1 MVNNGAIIGGSVAG
15 VAIIFALFIS
25 LNSVSENSESSFTV
39 TNGDHLEKFGDVT
52 VGSNM
57 SLIQLFEKA
66 EPAVIQVNVKKIQSE
81 GATEEV
87 PGGSG
92 SGFVYDDTGHI
103 ITNNHVIDDAL
114 KITVTFLDGESYA
127 AEIVGN
133 DADLDLAVLK
143 INARNS
149 YLHHLELGSS
159 SELKVV
165 QQVVAIGN
173 PFGLSGSMTTGI
185 VSQIGRLLPQESGY
199 SIPNVIQTD
208 AAINPGNSGGPLLNL
223 NGEVVGINTAI
234 QSETGN
240 FTGVGF
246 AIPSDTV
253 NKVVPILIRDGGI
266 RHPWLGVSGIDIDY
280 ELAQIR
286 GLDST
291 KGFLIVS
298 VIEGSPADIAG
309 LMGTETREMIDGRD
323 VPMDGDIIIKIDGEL
338 VRKIADIL
346 VHLQMEKLVGDEMVL
361 TILRDGEVMDKT
373 IFLGE
378 RPSNSVSYTHLTLPT
393 ILLV

>member
-159 SELKVV
+159 SELKVG

-309 LMGTETREMIDGRD
+309 LMGTETRKMIDGRD

-378 RPSNSVSYTHLTLPT
+378 RPSN
-393 ILLV
+393 

>member
-15 VAIIFALFIS
+15 IAIIFALFIS

-52 VGSNM
+52 SESTMTLV
-57 SLIQLFEKA
+57 QLFQKA
-66 EPAVIQVNVKKIQSE
+66 EPAVVQINVKKIVSE
-81 GATEEV
+81 GATEEM
-87 PGGSG
+87 PSGSG
-92 SGFVYDDTGHI
+92 SGFMYDDTGHV
-103 ITNNHVIDDAL
+103 ITNSHVVDDAM
-114 KITVTFLDGESYA
+114 KITVTFLDGESYP
-127 AEIVGN
+127 AEIVGD

-143 INARNS
+143 INSRNS
-149 YLHHLELGSS
+149 YLHHLELASS
-159 SELKVV
+159 SELKVG

-208 AAINPGNSGGPLLNL
+208 AAINPGNSGGPLLNM

-253 NKVVPILIRDGGI
+253 KKMVPILIRDGEL
-266 RHPWLGVSGIDIDY
+266 RHPWIGISGIDIDY
-280 ELAQIR
+280 ELAEIR

-298 VIEGSPADIAG
+298 VIEGSPAEFAG
-309 LMGTETREMIDGRD
+309 LMGSETREIIDGRD
-323 VPMDGDIIIKIDGEL
+323 IPMDGDIIVKIDGEL

-361 TILRDGEVMDKT
+361 TILRDGEMMEKT

-378 RPSNSVSYTHLTLPT
+378 RPSN
-393 ILLV
+393 

>member
-1 MVNNGAIIGGSVAG
+1 MANNGAIIGGSIAG
-15 VAIIFALFIS
+15 IAIIFTVFIS
-25 LNSVSENSESSFTV
+25 LNSISENSESSFTV

-52 VGSNM
+52 SESTMTLV
-57 SLIQLFEKA
+57 QLFQKA
-66 EPAVIQVNVKKIQSE
+66 EPAVVHINVKKIVSE
-81 GATEEV
+81 GATEEM
-87 PGGSG
+87 PSGSG
-92 SGFVYDDTGHI
+92 SGFMYDDTGHV
-103 ITNNHVIDDAL
+103 ITNSHVVDDAM
-114 KITVTFLDGESYA
+114 KITVTFLDGESYP
-127 AEIVGN
+127 AEIVGD

-143 INARNS
+143 INSRNS
-149 YLHHLELGSS
+149 YLHHLELASS
-159 SELKVV
+159 SELKVG

-208 AAINPGNSGGPLLNL
+208 AAINPGNSGGPLLNM

-253 NKVVPILIRDGGI
+253 KKMVPILIRDGEL
-266 RHPWLGVSGIDIDY
+266 RHPWIGISGIDIDY
-280 ELAQIR
+280 ELAEIR

-298 VIEGSPADIAG
+298 VIEGSPAEFAG
-309 LMGTETREMIDGRD
+309 LMGSETREIIDGRD
-323 VPMDGDIIIKIDGEL
+323 IPMDGDIIVKIDGEL

-361 TILRDGEVMDKT
+361 TILRDGEMMEKT

-378 RPSNSVSYTHLTLPT
+378 RPSN
-393 ILLV
+393 

>member
-1 MVNNGAIIGGSVAG
+1 MVNNGVIIGGSVAG

-25 LNSVSENSESSFTV
+25 LNSVSENTESSFTV

-52 VGSNM
+52 VDSNM

-159 SELKVV
+159 SELKVG

-378 RPSNSVSYTHLTLPT
+378 RPSN
-393 ILLV
+393 

>member
-1 MVNNGAIIGGSVAG
+1 MANNGVIIGGSIAG
-15 VAIIFALFIS
+15 IAIIFALFIS
-25 LNSVSENSESSFTV
+25 LNSMSENSEASFTV
-39 TNGDHLEKFGDVT
+39 TNGDHLEKFGDVI
-52 VGSNM
+52 VDSNM

-87 PGGSG
+87 PSGSG

-159 SELKVV
+159 SELKVG

-253 NKVVPILIRDGGI
+253 KKVVPILIRDGGI
-266 RHPWLGVSGIDIDY
+266 RHPWLGVSGVDIDY
-280 ELAQIR
+280 ELAEIR
-286 GLDST
+286 GLNST

-309 LMGTETREMIDGRD
+309 LMGTETRQMVDGRD
-323 VPMDGDIIIKIDGEL
+323 VPMDGDIIIKIDGEM

-346 VHLQMEKLVGDEMVL
+346 VHLQMEKIVGDEMTL

-378 RPSNSVSYTHLTLPT
+378 RPSN
-393 ILLV
+393 

>member
-81 GATEEV
+81 GATEEM
-87 PGGSG
+87 PSGSG

-149 YLHHLELGSS
+149 YLHHLEIGSS
-159 SELKVV
+159 SELKVG

-309 LMGTETREMIDGRD
+309 LMGTETRKMIDGRD

-378 RPSNSVSYTHLTLPT
+378 RPSN
-393 ILLV
+393 

>member
-52 VGSNM
+52 VDSNM

-149 YLHHLELGSS
+149 YLHHLEIGSS
-159 SELKVV
+159 SELKVG

-280 ELAQIR
+280 ELAEIR

-309 LMGTETREMIDGRD
+309 LMGTETRKMIDGRD

-378 RPSNSVSYTHLTLPT
+378 RPSN
-393 ILLV
+393 

>member
-159 SELKVV
+159 SELKVG

-378 RPSNSVSYTHLTLPT
+378 RPTN
-393 ILLV
+393 

>member
-159 SELKVV
+159 SELKVG

-280 ELAQIR
+280 ELAEIR

-309 LMGTETREMIDGRD
+309 LMGTETRKMIDGRD

-378 RPSNSVSYTHLTLPT
+378 RPSN
-393 ILLV
+393 

>member
-1 MVNNGAIIGGSVAG
+1 MVNNGAVIGGSVAG

-52 VGSNM
+52 VDSNM

-143 INARNS
+143 INTRNS

-159 SELKVV
+159 SELKVG

-280 ELAQIR
+280 ELAEIR

-309 LMGTETREMIDGRD
+309 LMGTETRKMIDGRD
-323 VPMDGDIIIKIDGEL
+323 VPMDGDIIIKIDGDL

-361 TILRDGEVMDKT
+361 TVLRDGEVMDKT

-378 RPSNSVSYTHLTLPT
+378 RPSN
-393 ILLV
+393 

>member
-1 MVNNGAIIGGSVAG
+1 
-15 VAIIFALFIS
+15 
-25 LNSVSENSESSFTV
+25 
-39 TNGDHLEKFGDVT
+39 
-52 VGSNM
+52 M

-81 GATEEV
+81 GAIEEV

-149 YLHHLELGSS
+149 YLHHLEIGSS
-159 SELKVV
+159 SELKVG

-280 ELAQIR
+280 ELAEIR

-309 LMGTETREMIDGRD
+309 LMGTETRKMIDGRD

-378 RPSNSVSYTHLTLPT
+378 RPSN
-393 ILLV
+393 

>member
-1 MVNNGAIIGGSVAG
+1 MANNGVIIGGSIAG
-15 VAIIFALFIS
+15 ITIIFALFIS
-25 LNSVSENSESSFTV
+25 LNSMSENSEASFTV
-39 TNGDHLEKFGDVT
+39 TNGDHLEKFGDVI
-52 VGSNM
+52 VDSNM

-87 PGGSG
+87 PSGSG

-159 SELKVV
+159 SELKVG

-253 NKVVPILIRDGGI
+253 KKVVPILIRDGGI
-266 RHPWLGVSGIDIDY
+266 RHPWLGVSGVDIDY
-280 ELAQIR
+280 ELAEIR
-286 GLDST
+286 GLNST

-309 LMGTETREMIDGRD
+309 LMGTETRQMVDGRD
-323 VPMDGDIIIKIDGEL
+323 VPMDGDIIIKIDGEM

-346 VHLQMEKLVGDEMVL
+346 VHLQMEKIVGDEMAL
-361 TILRDGEVMDKT
+361 TILRDGEIIDKT

-378 RPSNSVSYTHLTLPT
+378 RPSN
-393 ILLV
+393 

>member
-1 MVNNGAIIGGSVAG
+1 MANNGVIIGGSIAG
-15 VAIIFALFIS
+15 IAIIFALFIS
-25 LNSVSENSESSFTV
+25 LNSMSENSEASFTV
-39 TNGDHLEKFGDVT
+39 TNGDHLEKFGDVI
-52 VGSNM
+52 VDSNM

-159 SELKVV
+159 SELKVG

-253 NKVVPILIRDGGI
+253 KKVVPILIRDGGI
-266 RHPWLGVSGIDIDY
+266 RHPWLGVSGVDIDY
-280 ELAQIR
+280 ELAEIR
-286 GLDST
+286 GLNST

-309 LMGTETREMIDGRD
+309 LMGTETRQMVDGRD
-323 VPMDGDIIIKIDGEL
+323 VPMDGDIIIKIDGEM

-346 VHLQMEKLVGDEMVL
+346 VHLQMEKIVGDEMTL

-378 RPSNSVSYTHLTLPT
+378 RPSN
-393 ILLV
+393 

>member
-1 MVNNGAIIGGSVAG
+1 MVNNGAVIGGSVAG

-39 TNGDHLEKFGDVT
+39 TNGDDLEKFGDAT
-52 VGSNM
+52 VDSNM

-81 GATEEV
+81 GAIEEV

-149 YLHHLELGSS
+149 YLHHLEIGSS
-159 SELKVV
+159 SELKVG

-280 ELAQIR
+280 ELAEIR

-309 LMGTETREMIDGRD
+309 LMGTETRKMIDGRD

-378 RPSNSVSYTHLTLPT
+378 RPSN
-393 ILLV
+393 

>member
-1 MVNNGAIIGGSVAG
+1 MANNGVIIGGSIAG
-15 VAIIFALFIS
+15 IAIIFALFIS
-25 LNSVSENSESSFTV
+25 LNSMSENSEASFTV
-39 TNGDHLEKFGDVT
+39 TNGDHLEKFGDVI
-52 VGSNM
+52 VDSNM

-87 PGGSG
+87 PSGSG

-159 SELKVV
+159 SELKVG

-253 NKVVPILIRDGGI
+253 KKVVPILIRDGGV
-266 RHPWLGVSGIDIDY
+266 RHPWLGVSGVDIDY
-280 ELAQIR
+280 ELAEIR
-286 GLDST
+286 GLNST

-309 LMGTETREMIDGRD
+309 LMGTETRQMVDGRD
-323 VPMDGDIIIKIDGEL
+323 VPMDGDIIIKIDGEM

-346 VHLQMEKLVGDEMVL
+346 VHLQMEKIVGDEMAL
-361 TILRDGEVMDKT
+361 TILRDGEIIDKT

-378 RPSNSVSYTHLTLPT
+378 RPSN
-393 ILLV
+393 

>member
-15 VAIIFALFIS
+15 VAIIFALYIS
-25 LNSVSENSESSFTV
+25 LNSLSENTESSFTV

-159 SELKVV
+159 SELKVG

-240 FTGVGF
+240 YTGVGF

-346 VHLQMEKLVGDEMVL
+346 VHLQMEKIVGDEMVL

-378 RPSNSVSYTHLTLPT
+378 RPSN
-393 ILLV
+393 

>member
-1 MVNNGAIIGGSVAG
+1 MVNNGAVIGGSVAG

-25 LNSVSENSESSFTV
+25 LNSVSENSESGFTV

-52 VGSNM
+52 VDSNM

-81 GATEEV
+81 GATEEM
-87 PGGSG
+87 PSGSG

-149 YLHHLELGSS
+149 YLHHLEIGSS
-159 SELKVV
+159 SELKVG

-280 ELAQIR
+280 ELAEIR

-309 LMGTETREMIDGRD
+309 LMGTETRKMIDGRD

-378 RPSNSVSYTHLTLPT
+378 RPSN
-393 ILLV
+393 

>member
-1 MVNNGAIIGGSVAG
+1 MANNGAIIGGSIAG
-15 VAIIFALFIS
+15 IAIIFTVFIS
-25 LNSVSENSESSFTV
+25 LNSISENSESSFTV

-52 VGSNM
+52 SESTMTLV
-57 SLIQLFEKA
+57 QLFQKA
-66 EPAVIQVNVKKIQSE
+66 EPAVVQINVKKIVSE
-81 GATEEV
+81 GATEEM
-87 PGGSG
+87 PSGSG
-92 SGFVYDDTGHI
+92 SGFMYDDTGHV
-103 ITNNHVIDDAL
+103 ITNSHVIDDAM
-114 KITVTFLDGESYA
+114 KITVTFLDGESYP
-127 AEIVGN
+127 AEIVGD

-143 INARNS
+143 INSRNS
-149 YLHHLELGSS
+149 YLHHLELASS
-159 SELKVV
+159 SELKVG

-208 AAINPGNSGGPLLNL
+208 AAINPGNSGGPLLNM

-253 NKVVPILIRDGGI
+253 KKMVPILIRDGEL
-266 RHPWLGVSGIDIDY
+266 RHPWIGISGIDIDY
-280 ELAQIR
+280 ELAEIR

-298 VIEGSPADIAG
+298 VIEGSPAEFAG
-309 LMGTETREMIDGRD
+309 LMGSETREIIDGRD
-323 VPMDGDIIIKIDGEL
+323 IPMDGDIIVKIDGEL

-361 TILRDGEVMDKT
+361 TILRDGEMMEKT

-378 RPSNSVSYTHLTLPT
+378 RPSN
-393 ILLV
+393 

>member
-52 VGSNM
+52 VDTNM
-57 SLIQLFEKA
+57 SLIRLFEKA

-81 GATEEV
+81 GATEEM
-87 PGGSG
+87 PSGSG

-149 YLHHLELGSS
+149 YLHHLEIGSS
-159 SELKVV
+159 SELKVG

-309 LMGTETREMIDGRD
+309 LMGTETRKMIDGRD

-378 RPSNSVSYTHLTLPT
+378 RPSN
-393 ILLV
+393 

>member
-1 MVNNGAIIGGSVAG
+1 MANNGVIIGGSIAG
-15 VAIIFALFIS
+15 IAIIFALFIS
-25 LNSVSENSESSFTV
+25 LNSMSENSEASFTV
-39 TNGDHLEKFGDVT
+39 TNGDHLEKFGDVI
-52 VGSNM
+52 VDSNM

-87 PGGSG
+87 PSGSG

-159 SELKVV
+159 SELKVG

-280 ELAQIR
+280 ELAEIR

-309 LMGTETREMIDGRD
+309 LMGTETRKMIDGRD

-346 VHLQMEKLVGDEMVL
+346 VHLQMEKTVGDEMIL
-361 TILRDGEVMDKT
+361 TILRDGEMMDKT

-378 RPSNSVSYTHLTLPT
+378 RPSN
-393 ILLV
+393 

>member
-1 MVNNGAIIGGSVAG
+1 MANNGVIIGGSIAG
-15 VAIIFALFIS
+15 VAVIFAVFIS
-25 LNSVSENSESSFTV
+25 LNSVTENSEPSFTV
-39 TNGDHLEKFGDVT
+39 TNGDHLEKFGDVI
-52 VGSNM
+52 VDSNM

-87 PGGSG
+87 PSGSG

-159 SELKVV
+159 SELKVG

-253 NKVVPILIRDGGI
+253 KKVVPILIRDGGI
-266 RHPWLGVSGIDIDY
+266 RHPWLGVSGVDIDY
-280 ELAQIR
+280 ELAEIR
-286 GLDST
+286 GLNST

-309 LMGTETREMIDGRD
+309 LMGTETRQMVDGRD
-323 VPMDGDIIIKIDGEL
+323 VPMDGDIIIKIDGEM

-346 VHLQMEKLVGDEMVL
+346 VHLQMEKIVGDEMAL
-361 TILRDGEVMDKT
+361 TILRDGEIIDKT

-378 RPSNSVSYTHLTLPT
+378 RPSN
-393 ILLV
+393 

>member
-1 MVNNGAIIGGSVAG
+1 MANNGAIIGGSIAG
-15 VAIIFALFIS
+15 IAIIFTVFIS
-25 LNSVSENSESSFTV
+25 LNSISENSESSFTV

-52 VGSNM
+52 SESTMTLV
-57 SLIQLFEKA
+57 QLFQKE
-66 EPAVIQVNVKKIQSE
+66 EPAVVQINVKKIVSE
-81 GATEEV
+81 GATEEM
-87 PGGSG
+87 PSGSG
-92 SGFVYDDTGHI
+92 SGFMYDDTGHV
-103 ITNNHVIDDAL
+103 ITNSHVVDDAM
-114 KITVTFLDGESYA
+114 KITVTFLDGESYP
-127 AEIVGN
+127 AEIVGD

-143 INARNS
+143 INSRNS
-149 YLHHLELGSS
+149 YLHHLELASS
-159 SELKVV
+159 SELKVG

-208 AAINPGNSGGPLLNL
+208 AAINPGNSGGPLLNM

-253 NKVVPILIRDGGI
+253 KKMVPILIRDGEL
-266 RHPWLGVSGIDIDY
+266 RHPWIGISGIDIDY
-280 ELAQIR
+280 ELAEIR

-298 VIEGSPADIAG
+298 VIEGSPAEFAG
-309 LMGTETREMIDGRD
+309 LMGSETREIIDGRD
-323 VPMDGDIIIKIDGEL
+323 IPMDGDIIVKIDGEL

-361 TILRDGEVMDKT
+361 TILRDGEMMEKT

-378 RPSNSVSYTHLTLPT
+378 RPSN
-393 ILLV
+393 

>member
-25 LNSVSENSESSFTV
+25 LNSVSENSESGFTV

-52 VGSNM
+52 VDSNM

-149 YLHHLELGSS
+149 YLHHLEIGSS
-159 SELKVV
+159 SELKVG

-280 ELAQIR
+280 ELAEIR

-309 LMGTETREMIDGRD
+309 LMGTETRKMIDGRD

-378 RPSNSVSYTHLTLPT
+378 RPSN
-393 ILLV
+393 

>member
-1 MVNNGAIIGGSVAG
+1 MVNNGVVIGGSVAG

-25 LNSVSENSESSFTV
+25 LNSVSENSESGFTV

-52 VGSNM
+52 VDSNM

-149 YLHHLELGSS
+149 YLHHLEIGSS
-159 SELKVV
+159 SELKVG

-280 ELAQIR
+280 ELAEIR

-309 LMGTETREMIDGRD
+309 LMGTETRKMIDGRD

-378 RPSNSVSYTHLTLPT
+378 RPSN
-393 ILLV
+393 

>member
-1 MVNNGAIIGGSVAG
+1 MANNGVIIGGSIAG
-15 VAIIFALFIS
+15 IAIIFALFIS
-25 LNSVSENSESSFTV
+25 LNSMSENSEASFTV
-39 TNGDHLEKFGDVT
+39 TNGDHLEKFGDVI
-52 VGSNM
+52 VDSNM

-143 INARNS
+143 INARNT

-159 SELKVV
+159 SELKVG

-253 NKVVPILIRDGGI
+253 KKVVPILIRDGGI
-266 RHPWLGVSGIDIDY
+266 RHPWLGVSGVDIDY
-280 ELAQIR
+280 ELAEIR
-286 GLDST
+286 GLNST

-309 LMGTETREMIDGRD
+309 LMGTETRQMVDGRD
-323 VPMDGDIIIKIDGEL
+323 VPMDGDIIIKIDGEM

-346 VHLQMEKLVGDEMVL
+346 VHLQMEKIVGDEMTL

-378 RPSNSVSYTHLTLPT
+378 RPSN
-393 ILLV
+393 

>member
-1 MVNNGAIIGGSVAG
+1 MVNNGVVIGGSVAG

-52 VGSNM
+52 VDSNM

-66 EPAVIQVNVKKIQSE
+66 EPSVIQVNVKKIQSE

-149 YLHHLELGSS
+149 YLHHLEIGSS
-159 SELKVV
+159 SELKVG

-280 ELAQIR
+280 ELAEIR

-309 LMGTETREMIDGRD
+309 LMGTETRKMIDGRD
-323 VPMDGDIIIKIDGEL
+323 VPMDGDIIIKIDGDL

-378 RPSNSVSYTHLTLPT
+378 RPSN
-393 ILLV
+393 

>member
-52 VGSNM
+52 VDSNM

-149 YLHHLELGSS
+149 YLHHLEIGSS
-159 SELKVV
+159 SELKVG

-309 LMGTETREMIDGRD
+309 LMGTETRKMIDGRD

-378 RPSNSVSYTHLTLPT
+378 RPSN
-393 ILLV
+393 

>member
-114 KITVTFLDGESYA
+114 KITETFLDGESYA

-159 SELKVV
+159 SELKVG

-378 RPSNSVSYTHLTLPT
+378 RPSN
-393 ILLV
+393 

>member
-1 MVNNGAIIGGSVAG
+1 MANNGVIIGGSIAG
-15 VAIIFALFIS
+15 VAVIFAVFIS
-25 LNSVSENSESSFTV
+25 LNSMSENSEASFTV
-39 TNGDHLEKFGDVT
+39 TNGDHLEKFGDVI
-52 VGSNM
+52 VDSNM

-87 PGGSG
+87 PSGSG

-159 SELKVV
+159 SELKVG

-253 NKVVPILIRDGGI
+253 KKVVPILIRDGGI
-266 RHPWLGVSGIDIDY
+266 RHPWLGVSGVDIDY
-280 ELAQIR
+280 ELAEIR
-286 GLDST
+286 GLNST

-309 LMGTETREMIDGRD
+309 LMGTETRQMVDGRD
-323 VPMDGDIIIKIDGEL
+323 VPMDGDIIIKIDGEM

-346 VHLQMEKLVGDEMVL
+346 VHLQMEKIVGDEMAL
-361 TILRDGEVMDKT
+361 TILRDGEIIDKT

-378 RPSNSVSYTHLTLPT
+378 RPSN
-393 ILLV
+393 

>member
-81 GATEEV
+81 DATEEV
-87 PGGSG
+87 PSGSG

-103 ITNNHVIDDAL
+103 ITNYHVIADAL

-149 YLHHLELGSS
+149 YLHHLEIGSS
-159 SELKVV
+159 SELKVG

-280 ELAQIR
+280 ELAEIR

-309 LMGTETREMIDGRD
+309 LMGTETRKMIDGRD
-323 VPMDGDIIIKIDGEL
+323 VPMDGDIIIKIDGDL

-378 RPSNSVSYTHLTLPT
+378 RPSN
-393 ILLV
+393 

>member
-1 MVNNGAIIGGSVAG
+1 MVNNGAVIGGSVAG

-39 TNGDHLEKFGDVT
+39 TNGDHLEKFGDAT
-52 VGSNM
+52 VDSNM

-149 YLHHLELGSS
+149 YLHHLEIGSS
-159 SELKVV
+159 SELKVG

-280 ELAQIR
+280 ELAEIR

-298 VIEGSPADIAG
+298 VIEESPADIAG
-309 LMGTETREMIDGRD
+309 LMGTETRKMIDGRD

-378 RPSNSVSYTHLTLPT
+378 RPSN
-393 ILLV
+393 

>member
-114 KITVTFLDGESYA
+114 NITVTFLDGESYA

-159 SELKVV
+159 SELKVG

-378 RPSNSVSYTHLTLPT
+378 RPSN
-393 ILLV
+393 